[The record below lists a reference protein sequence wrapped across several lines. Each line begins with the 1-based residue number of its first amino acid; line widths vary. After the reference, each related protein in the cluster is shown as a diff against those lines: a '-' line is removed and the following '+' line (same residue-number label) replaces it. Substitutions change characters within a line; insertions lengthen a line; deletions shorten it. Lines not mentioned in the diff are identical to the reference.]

1 MSLLLTCNT
10 TTTTTIT
17 SQTGGSAGRAAT
29 PAVPSVTL
37 RCVSGAPVVRG
48 NHALD
53 GVQRHKMPAGR
64 GGGTV
69 CGRSSR
75 HAGRRDRDAAVC
87 GGQVAGPGGVQ
98 LFHQG
103 GCGGHGRQ
111 QLTDTPH
118 SRHRRPTGVLVE
130 TVLPARHV
138 SIQSVGRVSFICVV
152 LMLLGRQPFGGRG
165 GRSINIKGIMTKV
178 SAPSLTCLKNHTET
192 SRIFTGPALRARSIM
207 VCSSVCLSARELI
220 SVTKCPIFI
229 NCLSMLPMAT
239 A

>member
-1 MSLLLTCNT
+1 M

-98 LFHQG
+98 LFHQR

-111 QLTDTPH
+111 QLVCDARRQTCGYLPGRKDGSSSPIHHTAATDDRQEFSWRQFFPLDTFPY
-118 SRHRRPTGVLVE
+118 SQLAVFRSF
-130 TVLPARHV
+130 V
-138 SIQSVGRVSFICVV
+138 SC
-152 LMLLGRQPFGGRG
+152 
-165 GRSINIKGIMTKV
+165 
-178 SAPSLTCLKNHTET
+178 
-192 SRIFTGPALRARSIM
+192 
-207 VCSSVCLSARELI
+207 
-220 SVTKCPIFI
+220 
-229 NCLSMLPMAT
+229 
-239 A
+239 